1 MVRWLKFAGTA
12 AAGALA
18 WMLLLP
24 PASLTQPLAFNHAR
38 HQALACAA
46 CHRGAATSER
56 AGIPQ
61 GDTCIK
67 CHATAPAV
75 ARAAALWPELAT
87 GGQINWLRVT
97 RVRDDVM
104 FSHRRHVTLGR
115 LECAACHADIGTRVA
130 PPQRPP
136 RRLQMSSCIGCH
148 RQVGVTE
155 DCAACHR

>member
-1 MVRWLKFAGTA
+1 MVRWLSFAATA
-12 AAGALA
+12 AGGALA

-24 PASLTQPLAFNHAR
+24 AAPLSQPLAFNHAR
-38 HQALACAA
+38 HQAMACAA
-46 CHRGAATSER
+46 CHRGADTSAR

-61 GDTCIK
+61 GDVCIK
-67 CHATAPAV
+67 CHATAPA
-75 ARAAALWPELAT
+75 AAGAAALWPELAR
-87 GGQINWLRVT
+87 GRQIDWLRVT
-97 RVRDDVM
+97 RVPDHVM

-115 LECAACHADIGTRVA
+115 LECASCHADIGASVTPLR
-130 PPQRPP
+130 RPP